1 MSTHC
6 LAWRTVTTSV
16 RAVAVI
22 LPLALSAG
30 AHATEYLWTWTPAS
44 GGVNNAAGEIRSINA
59 SFDDV
64 SNKLTW
70 FASFGAVPGSPALKT
85 DGFHLVLSPG
95 PNPKGHAG
103 ELAIMYFDA
112 TAATPKM
119 SVYGYNGFNGGSSFM
134 DGSPGAGV
142 QAPDMIKSSTDLT
155 GVYELRNQ
163 LEADGSRTLGF
174 SIDATAINNHI
185 PLYPG
190 STPWTGA
197 EFGSNIGVW
206 FHTYAGSRFNYKA
219 NGYIW
224 DYAKQKEGYIDLS
237 NSATTA
243 VPGPAAGLMGL
254 TMLTGLRRR
263 MKKARR

>member
-1 MSTHC
+1 MTYG
-6 LAWRTVTTSV
+6 LK
-16 RAVAVI
+16 AVALM

-30 AHATEYLWTWTPAS
+30 AHATEYLWTWTPAV
-44 GGVNNAAGEIRSINA
+44 GGANNAAGEIRSVNA

-70 FASFGAVPGSPALKT
+70 FANFGAVPGSPALRT

-112 TAATPKM
+112 TGAAPKM
-119 SVYGYNGFNGGSSFM
+119 TVYGYNGFNGGSSFM
-134 DGSPGAGV
+134 DGSPAAGV

-155 GVYELRNQ
+155 GVFELRNR

-190 STPWTGA
+190 PGGVADWTGA

-206 FHTYAGSRFNYKA
+206 FHSYAGSRFNYKA

-224 DYAKQKEGYIDLS
+224 DYTKQKEGYLDLS
-237 NSATTA
+237 NSPTTA
-243 VPGPAAGLMGL
+243 VPGPAGGLMGL
-254 TMLTGLRRR
+254 AMLGGLRRR
-263 MKKARR
+263 MKKARKA